1 MIAGLADPAKISNG
15 LSVDKETKY
24 ILIRSDPGVVLVLK
38 KGVLGIVAYKSS
50 QSKYLLKIDKKS
62 FHFFF

>member
-1 MIAGLADPAKISNG
+1 VIAGLTDPAKIANG
-15 LSVDKETKY
+15 LSVQSEKY

-50 QSKYLLKIDKKS
+50 QSML
-62 FHFFF
+62 

>member
-1 MIAGLADPAKISNG
+1 VIAGLADPAKISNG

-50 QSKYLLKIDKKS
+50 QSK
-62 FHFFF
+62 